1 MAVTIPPRPTSPSAV
16 ATMPSPLGELTLAA
30 TEAGLRSVSWGVRGV
45 NGRRRPVAFD
55 GDRCRACDRATA
67 ILRAAAEQLTAYFDG
82 ERTEFDIPLDPVGT
96 PFQQRAWALLRT
108 IPFGTTISYAEQA
121 RRLGDARKAR
131 AVGGANGKNPL
142 PIVVPCHRVIGS
154 GGALVG
160 FAAGTRVK
168 ARLLRHE
175 GAIPGERISIFC
187 SARGKEASRPIWS
200 RKRPRSAS

>member
-1 MAVTIPPRPTSPSAV
+1 
-16 ATMPSPLGELTLAA
+16 MPSPLGELTLAA
-30 TEAGLRSVSWGVRGV
+30 TEAALRSVSWSVRGV
-45 NGRRRPVAFD
+45 NGQHRPVVAFD
-55 GDRCRACDRATA
+55 GDHSRACDRASA

-82 ERTEFDIPLDPVGT
+82 KRTEFDIPLDPGGT
-96 PFQQRAWALLRT
+96 PFQQRAWAVLRT

-121 RRLGDARKAR
+121 RRLGDTRKAR

-175 GAIPGERISIFC
+175 GAIPGERLPLFPRGTGFPGGTGTAAGDGSTGGGGH
-187 SARGKEASRPIWS
+187 SPVPLSRRARPK
-200 RKRPRSAS
+200 